1 MIPLGNGRLSWGELG
16 CGKSSQTDSRFS
28 SVPNLA
34 AEPHCNLCYSSLQKE
49 QSETPNSPGLRIED
63 MELREEWQ
71 DEEFPKPLPEDS
83 DAVVEDDLNANTNV
97 NRPVP
102 PNTLQLCGNQHKK
115 RLLAPAISLT
125 LEGNGETT
133 HSEDRTPDDLEGDSS
148 DINLENFDTP
158 SDSESFELPENG
170 NDFEWEDD
178 NTNLPRVYR
187 SLSDTESFQG
197 HVTDEETEDGKLW
210 RVFHI
215 GEQEYR
221 VDMASV
227 DPYKAVISHGG
238 CFGENLTA
246 IIVFS
251 SCFLPESSLPDYENV
266 MENLFRYVIGTLELL
281 VAENYIIVYL
291 NGATTRNR
299 VPSIGWLKQCYQTI
313 DRRLRKNLKSLIVV
327 HPSWFIKVILAI
339 TRPFISSKFSRKVRF
354 VSSLQEL
361 SQLIPMQ
368 HVHIPQCIKELD
380 GELNGNSLTS

>member
-1 MIPLGNGRLSWGELG
+1 MSSRLMESEERLMHRGKGDTEEQNG
-16 CGKSSQTDSRFS
+16 
-28 SVPNLA
+28 
-34 AEPHCNLCYSSLQKE
+34 SLQKE
-49 QSETPNSPGLRIED
+49 QSETPGSPGVRIED
-63 MELREEWQ
+63 MEFREEWQ
-71 DEEFPKPLPEDS
+71 DEDFPKPLPEDT
-83 DAVVEDDLNANTNV
+83 DAMTEDDLNANTNV

-125 LEGNGETT
+125 LEGNGEAT
-133 HSEDRTPDDLEGDSS
+133 HSEDRTPDELEGDSL
-148 DINLENFDTP
+148 DINVEDLDTP

-170 NDFEWEDD
+170 NEFEWEDD
-178 NTNLPRVYR
+178 LPRVYR

-197 HVTDEETEDGKLW
+197 HVTDEEAEDGKLW

-251 SCFLPESSLPDYENV
+251 SCYLPESSLPDYENV

-281 VAENYIIVYL
+281 VADNYIIVYL

-299 VPSIGWLKQCYQTI
+299 VPSISWLKQCYQTI

-354 VSSLQEL
+354 VSSLREL

-380 GELNGNSLTS
+380 EELNGNSVTS

>member
-1 MIPLGNGRLSWGELG
+1 MNSPLVVNNAEEKRDKLHKGKGDTAEQNG
-16 CGKSSQTDSRFS
+16 
-28 SVPNLA
+28 
-34 AEPHCNLCYSSLQKE
+34 SLQKE
-49 QSETPNSPGLRIED
+49 QLESPNSTEVQIED

-71 DEEFPKPLPEDS
+71 DEEFPKPLPEDH
-83 DAVVEDDLNANTNV
+83 DALIEDDLNANAEV
-97 NRPVP
+97 NTPVP
-102 PNTLQLCGNQHKK
+102 PKSLQLCGNKHKK
-115 RLLAPAISLT
+115 RLLAPAISLN
-125 LEGNGETT
+125 LEGNEEVTR
-133 HSEDRTPDDLEGDSS
+133 SEERTPDELEGDSC
-148 DINLENFDTP
+148 DINVDDLETP
-158 SDSESFELPENG
+158 SDSDSFELPEN
-170 NDFEWEDD
+170 DD
-178 NTNLPRVYR
+178 LPRVYR
-187 SLSDTESFQG
+187 SLSDTDSFQG

-221 VDMASV
+221 VDMAVV

-246 IIVFS
+246 IILFS
-251 SCFLPESSLPDYENV
+251 SCYLPESSRPDYENV

-299 VPSIGWLKQCYQTI
+299 VPSISWLKQCYQTI

-339 TRPFISSKFSRKVRF
+339 TRPFISTKFSRKVRF

-361 SQLIPMQ
+361 SKLIPMQ
-368 HVHIPQCIKELD
+368 HVHIPECIKEWKPLEIHFLKLPKSRKR
-380 GELNGNSLTS
+380 G

>member
-1 MIPLGNGRLSWGELG
+1 M
-16 CGKSSQTDSRFS
+16 
-28 SVPNLA
+28 
-34 AEPHCNLCYSSLQKE
+34 SSLLQDSNAEENIDKEEQNGSLPKE
-49 QSETPNSPGLRIED
+49 QLENLSSPGVRIED

-71 DEEFPKPLPEDS
+71 DEEFPKPLPEDNE
-83 DAVVEDDLNANTNV
+83 AITEDELNANTDG

-102 PNTLQLCGNQHKK
+102 PNTLQLCGNKHKK

-133 HSEDRTPDDLEGDSS
+133 RSEERTPDEPEGDSS
-148 DINLENFDTP
+148 DLNLDELDTP

-170 NDFEWEDD
+170 NEFEWEDD
-178 NTNLPRVYR
+178 LPRVYR

-221 VDMASV
+221 VDMATV

-238 CFGENLTA
+238 CSGENLTA

-251 SCFLPESSLPDYENV
+251 SCYLPESSLPDYENV

-299 VPSIGWLKQCYQTI
+299 VPSISWLKQCYQTI

-354 VSSLQEL
+354 VSSLLEL

-368 HVHIPQCIKELD
+368 HVHIPECIKELD
-380 GELNGNSLTS
+380 AELNGNSESS

>member
-1 MIPLGNGRLSWGELG
+1 MGSFTSTRRGLSLM
-16 CGKSSQTDSRFS
+16 SRPKEGTS
-28 SVPNLA
+28 IRA
-34 AEPHCNLCYSSLQKE
+34 ALLKYWNQEHQSSLQKE
-49 QSETPNSPGLRIED
+49 RLESLNSPGVRIED

-71 DEEFPKPLPEDS
+71 DEEFPKPLPEDN
-83 DAVVEDDLNANTNV
+83 DAMIEDDLNANTDV

-102 PNTLQLCGNQHKK
+102 PNSLQLCGNKHKK

-125 LEGNGETT
+125 LEGNEETAR
-133 HSEDRTPDDLEGDSS
+133 SEERTPDELEGDSY
-148 DINLENFDTP
+148 DINVDDLETP
-158 SDSESFELPENG
+158 SDSESFEVPENG
-170 NDFEWEDD
+170 NEFEWEDD
-178 NTNLPRVYR
+178 LPRVYR

-221 VDMASV
+221 VDMAVV

-251 SCFLPESSLPDYENV
+251 SCYLPESSQPDYENV

-299 VPSIGWLKQCYQTI
+299 VPSISWLKQCYQTI

-368 HVHIPQCIKELD
+368 HVHIPECIKELD
-380 GELNGNSLTS
+380 KELNGNSEIS

>member
-1 MIPLGNGRLSWGELG
+1 MNSPLVVNNAEEKQDKRHKGKGDTAEQNG
-16 CGKSSQTDSRFS
+16 
-28 SVPNLA
+28 
-34 AEPHCNLCYSSLQKE
+34 SLQKE
-49 QSETPNSPGLRIED
+49 QLESPNSAEIQIED

-71 DEEFPKPLPEDS
+71 DEEFPKPLPEDN
-83 DAVVEDDLNANTNV
+83 DALIEDDLNANAEV
-97 NRPVP
+97 NRPVAP
-102 PNTLQLCGNQHKK
+102 KSLQLYGNKK
-115 RLLAPAISLT
+115 RLLAPAISLN
-125 LEGNGETT
+125 LEGNEEVTR
-133 HSEDRTPDDLEGDSS
+133 SEERTPDELEGDSC
-148 DINLENFDTP
+148 DINVDDLETP

-178 NTNLPRVYR
+178 LPRVFR
-187 SLSDTESFQG
+187 SLSDTDSFQG

-221 VDMASV
+221 VDMAVV

-246 IIVFS
+246 IILFS
-251 SCFLPESSLPDYENV
+251 SCYLPESSRPDYENV

-299 VPSIGWLKQCYQTI
+299 VPSISWLKQCYQTI

-339 TRPFISSKFSRKVRF
+339 TRPFISTKFSRKVRF

-361 SQLIPMQ
+361 SKLIPMQ
-368 HVHIPQCIKELD
+368 HVHIPECIKELD
-380 GELNGNSLTS
+380 EELNGNSET

>member
-1 MIPLGNGRLSWGELG
+1 MNSPLLGNDPVQREDGVHK
-16 CGKSSQTDSRFS
+16 GKGDT
-28 SVPNLA
+28 
-34 AEPHCNLCYSSLQKE
+34 AEQNGSPQKE
-49 QSETPNSPGLRIED
+49 ELETPISAQVQIED

-71 DEEFPKPLPEDS
+71 DEEFPKPLPEDN
-83 DAVVEDDLNANTNV
+83 DALTEDDLNVNADA

-102 PNTLQLCGNQHKK
+102 PNSLQLCGNKHKK
-115 RLLAPAISLT
+115 RLLAPAISL
-125 LEGNGETT
+125 
-133 HSEDRTPDDLEGDSS
+133 
-148 DINLENFDTP
+148 NLE
-158 SDSESFELPENG
+158 
-170 NDFEWEDD
+170 DD
-178 NTNLPRVYR
+178 LPRVYR

-197 HVTDEETEDGKLW
+197 HVTDEEAEDGKLW

-221 VDMASV
+221 VDMAAV

-251 SCFLPESSLPDYENV
+251 SCYLPESSHPDYENV

-281 VAENYIIVYL
+281 VAEDYIIVYL

-339 TRPFISSKFSRKVRF
+339 TRPFISTKFSRKVRF
-354 VSSLQEL
+354 VNSLQEL
-361 SQLIPMQ
+361 SKLIPME
-368 HVHIPQCIKELD
+368 HVHIPECIRELD
-380 GELNGNSLTS
+380 EALNGNSET

>member
-1 MIPLGNGRLSWGELG
+1 MNSPVLGNDPVQREDGVRK
-16 CGKSSQTDSRFS
+16 GKGDT
-28 SVPNLA
+28 
-34 AEPHCNLCYSSLQKE
+34 AEQNGSLQKE
-49 QSETPNSPGLRIED
+49 ELETPISAQVQIED

-71 DEEFPKPLPEDS
+71 DEEFPKPLPEDN
-83 DAVVEDDLNANTNV
+83 DALTEDDLNVSADA

-102 PNTLQLCGNQHKK
+102 PNSLQLCGNKHKK
-115 RLLAPAISLT
+115 RLLAPAISLN
-125 LEGNGETT
+125 LEG
-133 HSEDRTPDDLEGDSS
+133 SEEVACSEERTPDELEGDSC
-148 DINLENFDTP
+148 DINVDDLETP

-170 NDFEWEDD
+170 NEFEWEDD
-178 NTNLPRVYR
+178 LPRVYR

-197 HVTDEETEDGKLW
+197 HVTDEEAEDGKLW

-221 VDMASV
+221 VDMAAV

-251 SCFLPESSLPDYENV
+251 SCYLPESSHPDYENV

-281 VAENYIIVYL
+281 VAEDYIIVYL

-299 VPSIGWLKQCYQTI
+299 VPSISWLKQCYQTI

-339 TRPFISSKFSRKVRF
+339 TRPFISTKFSRKVRF

-361 SQLIPMQ
+361 SKLIPME
-368 HVHIPQCIKELD
+368 HVHIPECIRELD
-380 GELNGNSLTS
+380 ESLNGNSET